1 MKTALAVLLMVA
13 SMSSAA
19 FAADVPV
26 YPGAKM
32 SEMLTQADQEQHPG
46 SVAYTTPD
54 AFEKV
59 YEFYKT
65 NGTENPHIKT
75 NTPDYKMGAFT
86 FPGKRFEV
94 AIYWVKQSSATMGT
108 MVHLVNRRE

>member
-1 MKTALAVLLMVA
+1 MKTALAMLLMFGSVC
-13 SMSSAA
+13 STA

-32 SEMLTQADQEQHPG
+32 NEMLTKADQEQHPG
-46 SVAYTTPD
+46 SVAYTTAD

-65 NGTENPHIKT
+65 NGTENPHMKT

-86 FPGKRFEV
+86 FPGKRTEV
-94 AIYWVKQSSATMGT
+94 AIYWVKQSNATMGT
-108 MVHLVNRRE
+108 MVHLFKKRE

>member
-59 YEFYKT
+59 YEVLQDERHRESAHQNKHPRLQ
-65 NGTENPHIKT
+65 NG
-75 NTPDYKMGAFT
+75 
-86 FPGKRFEV
+86 R
-94 AIYWVKQSSATMGT
+94 
-108 MVHLVNRRE
+108 VHLSGKADRGCHLLGKTEQRHDGNHGPPGQQA